1 MQTLSEDEIIS
12 AISAGETF
20 EATLDN
26 GAFLIRVR
34 EYVPYVCS
42 SIHSGH
48 KLTPALE
55 KKCLI
60 SESDRLQ
67 EEDPYTDQMIDS
79 FPITLVAM
87 DSRFEYDL
95 NRPPESCVYESA
107 WGKEVWKKP
116 LTASQN
122 DTSLVKH
129 ARYYR
134 VLKALLTKLE
144 ERFGAVMLVD
154 VHSYN
159 WQIRKYDDAPV
170 FNIGTSQVNVRR
182 WRNTLAVLEKKLR
195 LITLPN
201 LTTTVERNAVFQ
213 GRGYQASFVREF
225 FSNTLIIPLE
235 VKKIF
240 MDEENG
246 EVFPLVLDKLQEGLH
261 MSVLDAATA
270 FNKTL
275 KRARL
280 KQADLLPSNVEP
292 LVFKVDKALNRL
304 AKSIETLHYVNPIN
318 IQQEK
323 RKFLSQQ
330 KYNPEFRYRQLRLDP
345 YDFREQLYKLP
356 VSQIHDPSIR
366 SLYRAVIDSYAT
378 KVELL
383 ANVGTPHFLYNSLRY
398 YGEPSQTDIDNARF
412 ILHACELPDYQEP
425 PHDIS
430 AEEAV
435 VIFEKAAKDLNL
447 DCRVVLSTRL
457 VAKAMVDNSRKMLLI
472 NRSARLNQLELDA
485 LIQHEL
491 GVHMVTTMNAIA
503 QPLQVFKLGLPGN
516 TYTQEGLAILSEYLS
531 GNINLQRLKQLS
543 LRVLAVEMMINGMS
557 FHSVY
562 HYLREDYNVSVDE
575 AFSLTTRVFRGGG
588 FTKDYLYLSG
598 FRDLVALYKKQDI
611 SALLIGKTGAQFLD
625 VLNSLI
631 ERDILQRP
639 LHVSPALAS
648 PSKTE
653 SPVLDYLVS
662 AIK

>member
-1 MQTLSEDEIIS
+1 MQTLSEDEIIA
-12 AISAGETF
+12 AISTGEIF
-20 EATLDN
+20 EAELPD
-26 GAFLIRVR
+26 GAFVLRIR

-42 SIHSGH
+42 AIHAGRELNSLL
-48 KLTPALE
+48 K

-60 SESDRLQ
+60 NEADRLQ
-67 EEDPYTDQMIDS
+67 EEDPYTDEMIDS
-79 FPITLVAM
+79 FPITLVAR
-87 DSRFEYDL
+87 DSRYEYDL
-95 NRPPESCVYESA
+95 NRPPESCIYESA
-107 WGKEVWKKP
+107 WGHYVWKSP
-116 LTASQN
+116 LTASQR
-122 DTSLVKH
+122 DASLTKH

-134 VLKALLTKLE
+134 ILKALLSALE
-144 ERFGAVMLVD
+144 ARFGAVMLVD

-159 WQIRKYDDAPV
+159 WQTRKYKDAPV
-170 FNIGTSQVNVRR
+170 FNIGTSQVDVRR
-182 WRNTLAVLEKKLR
+182 WRNTLTVIEKKLSR
-195 LITLPN
+195 ISLPN
-201 LTTTVERNAVFQ
+201 LTMTVERNTVFQ
-213 GRGYQASFVREF
+213 GRGYQAAFVREF

-235 VKKIF
+235 IKKIF

-246 EVFPLVLDKLQEGLH
+246 EVFPLVLEKLQEGLYLA
-261 MSVLDAATA
+261 VLEAASA

-275 KRARL
+275 KRAKL
-280 KQADLLPSNVEP
+280 KQADLLPSNIEP

-304 AKSIETLHYVNPIN
+304 AKNIETLHYVNPIN

-323 RKFLSQQ
+323 RKFLSQF
-330 KYNPEFRYRQLRLDP
+330 KYSPDFRYRQLRLDP
-345 YDFREQLYKLP
+345 YSFREQLYKLP
-356 VSQIHDPSIR
+356 VSQITDPSIR
-366 SLYRAVIDSYAT
+366 SLYRAVVDSYAT

-412 ILHACELPDYQEP
+412 ILHACELPGYEEP

-435 VIFEKAAKDLNL
+435 SIFEKAAKDYQL
-447 DCRVVLSTRL
+447 DCRVILSTRL
-457 VAKAMVDNSRKMLLI
+457 VAKAMVDNSRKTLLI
-472 NRSARLNQLELDA
+472 NRNVRLNKLELDA

-491 GVHMVTTMNAIA
+491 GVHMVTTVNAIA
-503 QPLQVFKLGLPGN
+503 QPLHIFKLGLPGN
-516 TYTQEGLAILSEYLS
+516 TYTQEGLAILCEYLS

-557 FHSVY
+557 FHGVY
-562 HYLREDYNVSVDE
+562 NHLREDYDVSIDE
-575 AFSLTTRVFRGGG
+575 AFSLCTRVFRGGG

-598 FRDLVALYKKQDI
+598 FRDLVALYRKQDI

-625 VLNSLI
+625 TLNSLI
-631 ERDILQRP
+631 ERDILQP
-639 LHVSPALAS
+639 PQHLSPAIAS
-648 PSKTE
+648 PAKVN

>member
-1 MQTLSEDEIIS
+1 MQTLSEDEIVS

-26 GAFLIRVR
+26 GAFLIRIR

-182 WRNTLAVLEKKLR
+182 WRNTLSVLEKKLR

-598 FRDLVALYKKQDI
+598 FRDLVALY
-611 SALLIGKTGAQFLD
+611 
-625 VLNSLI
+625 
-631 ERDILQRP
+631 
-639 LHVSPALAS
+639 
-648 PSKTE
+648 
-653 SPVLDYLVS
+653 
-662 AIK
+662 

>member
-1 MQTLSEDEIIS
+1 MQTLSEDEIVS

-26 GAFLIRVR
+26 GAFLIRIR

-182 WRNTLAVLEKKLR
+182 WRNTLSVLEKKLR

-304 AKSIETLHYVNPIN
+304 AKSIETLHYVNPVN

-598 FRDLVALYKKQDI
+598 FRDLVALHKKQDI